1 MWACPQAI
9 GYVQIEKDRLMYKI
23 QIKATCASLNCWEK
37 RFVCETGVKDIFKD
51 PCDCGGSA
59 WNKYMSGQ
67 GEERDCVFAE
77 QNVDFSFFWLFYNFH
92 LYFLVRGVWKLP
104 KAQLLYLLH
113 RWGKSEILGV
123 KGMVVE
129 EEGMLF
135 VRSLV
140 EGQMLR
146 FMRAG
151 IVVCVVLVVVVVV
164 LLVTSFSASY
174 WGNIS

>member
-23 QIKATCASLNCWEK
+23 QIKANCASLNCWEK

-77 QNVDFSFFWLFYNFH
+77 QNVDFSFFFCYFIISIYIFWFEAFESSQKPSSCTSSTVGGRVRFWL
-92 LYFLVRGVWKLP
+92 LKVWWWKR
-104 KAQLLYLLH
+104 K
-113 RWGKSEILGV
+113 
-123 KGMVVE
+123 
-129 EEGMLF
+129 
-135 VRSLV
+135 
-140 EGQMLR
+140 
-146 FMRAG
+146 
-151 IVVCVVLVVVVVV
+151 VCC
-164 LLVTSFSASY
+164 S
-174 WGNIS
+174 